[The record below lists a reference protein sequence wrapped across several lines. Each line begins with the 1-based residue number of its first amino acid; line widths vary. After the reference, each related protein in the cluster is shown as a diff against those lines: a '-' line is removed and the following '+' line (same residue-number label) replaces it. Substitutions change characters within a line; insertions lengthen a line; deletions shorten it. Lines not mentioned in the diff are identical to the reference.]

1 MEVITEQKASF
12 GVKPTCWALGI
23 GRGSYYRR
31 QSPRAEPREVG
42 RHPRALSTEERQ
54 RVVSLLHDERFC
66 DQAPA
71 EVYATLLDE
80 GQYLCS
86 ERTMYRILDE
96 NREVRERRNQVR
108 HPRYAAP
115 ELLATRPNEVWS
127 WDITKLLGPT
137 KWTYFYLYVILDI
150 FSRYVVGW
158 MVAHRES
165 ATLAQRLIRETLT
178 RQGIKPGQLGIHA
191 DRGPSMK
198 SKTVALLMA
207 ELGVTKTH
215 NRPYV
220 SNDNPYSESQFKT
233 MKYRA
238 DFPERFG
245 SFQDA
250 RGFCGGFFP
259 WYNHKHHHS
268 GLGLLT
274 SFEVHS
280 GQAEQCRE
288 KRALVLERAFENNP
302 ERFVRG
308 MPKPAALPTEV
319 WINKPKETVGGEPTN
334 ASGEESS
341 SVGDPSP
348 ENDFHISPISHEQE
362 SDRDLCTGQNR
373 VSEYLAH

>member
-1 MEVITEQKASF
+1 
-12 GVKPTCWALGI
+12 
-23 GRGSYYRR
+23 
-31 QSPRAEPREVG
+31 
-42 RHPRALSTEERQ
+42 LSTEERQ